1 MSADVLDEY
10 EYEGDEPEHTSLAPW
25 RIFAPSVIGTRPK
38 TFLAPVSGAHNKLSD
53 NTNTVAKDKKT
64 ILSEIASLQ
73 SQCDKLGLELAKRR
87 LEKRQS
93 ELPKSLAVELQ
104 PTQPSMITSA
114 TSSGTTLQKA
124 KLNTDLFFL
133 TSLDSIKIIIRF

>member
-10 EYEGDEPEHTSLAPW
+10 EYEDEPEHTSLAPR
-25 RIFAPSVIGTRPK
+25 RI
-38 TFLAPVSGAHNKLSD
+38 FLAPISGAHNKLSD
-53 NTNTVAKDKKT
+53 NTVAKDKKT

-124 KLNTDLFFL
+124 KLNTDFLFL
-133 TSLDSIKIIIRF
+133 TSLDSIKIIIRL

>member
-10 EYEGDEPEHTSLAPW
+10 EYEDEPEHTSLAPR
-25 RIFAPSVIGTRPK
+25 RIFAPSVMGTRPK
-38 TFLAPVSGAHNKLSD
+38 TFLAPISGAHNKLSD
-53 NTNTVAKDKKT
+53 NTVAKDKKT

-124 KLNTDLFFL
+124 KLNTDFLFL
-133 TSLDSIKIIIRF
+133 TSLDSIKIIIRL